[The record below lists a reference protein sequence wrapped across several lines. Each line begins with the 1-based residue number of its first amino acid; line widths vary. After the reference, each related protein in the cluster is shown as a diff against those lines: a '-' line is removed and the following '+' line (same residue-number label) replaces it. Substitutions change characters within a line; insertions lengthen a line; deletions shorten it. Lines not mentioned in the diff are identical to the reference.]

1 MLRINQLAKELGV
14 SNHVVLDAL
23 EKHLGVAGK
32 SHSSNLTEDQIN
44 TVRRVVENKSK
55 GEETPSASP
64 LPPATAAKAPL
75 PTIKIVKPTLA
86 PPPPPP
92 APPAVLIK
100 KSESPASPAEP
111 EPVPAPA
118 APEAPVM
125 EPSASAVEPAQ
136 AQPGRF
142 PAPGQQGEGF
152 SRLRISQA
160 PAPSAKPQEPAR
172 YIQLPQQ
179 AAPKNR
185 PEAGARPVI
194 QRPGQQAQVQ
204 RSGLPQPEKTL
215 LPMAANTGKGAVK
228 HEPIPAQPARR
239 PFIPPSITELRS
251 DSGFTRI
258 KMSDTPA
265 PAPRAS
271 EPARY
276 IQLPQARPPV
286 SRPDPGFYRSHTSLL
301 PQL

>member
-1 MLRINQLAKELGV
+1 MEQTSTSGPSGEGVQSMLGRA
-14 SNHVVLDAL
+14 
-23 EKHLGVAGK
+23 
-32 SHSSNLTEDQIN
+32 
-44 TVRRVVENKSK
+44 
-55 GEETPSASP
+55 AS
-64 LPPATAAKAPL
+64 
-75 PTIKIVKPTLA
+75 
-86 PPPPPP
+86 
-92 APPAVLIK
+92 
-100 KSESPASPAEP
+100 
-111 EPVPAPA
+111 
-118 APEAPVM
+118 
-125 EPSASAVEPAQ
+125 
-136 AQPGRF
+136 
-142 PAPGQQGEGF
+142 QGEGF

-160 PAPSAKPQEPAR
+160 PAPAAKPQEPAR

-179 AAPKNR
+179 GAPKVR

-228 HEPIPAQPARR
+228 HDPSPVQPTRR

-265 PAPRAS
+265 PAPRSS

-286 SRPDPGFYRSHTSLL
+286 SRPSGPGGRPGGPSRPGGPGSGPSRPGGPGSGPSRPGGPGSGTSRPGGPGARPSGGPGLNRRGPSLPTNTAPDPNAQKGPGRTGHFTGKKKDDKRSRAERMAEDWS
-301 PQL
+301 